1 MKVSKGIVTCLV
13 VILALAGLVLTGC
26 AGQKAPAVP
35 PGTPFDC
42 VADGDLEKSIVPEAE
57 LAEFSCMFKK
67 WEGADT
73 LHFTVGVKNV
83 SDQPQR
89 FRVNIFLD
97 NGKAVG
103 GLIPRKTKKGLVEPG
118 QVGSF
123 VYPVAGMPEKP
134 KSIMLKIST
143 SSP

>member
-1 MKVSKGIVTCLV
+1 MKVSKAIVTRLALTLV
-13 VILALAGLVLTGC
+13 LAGLVFTGC
-26 AGQKAPAVP
+26 ASQKAPAVP
-35 PGTPFDC
+35 PGTPFEC
-42 VADGDLEKSIVPEAE
+42 VAEGDLEKMIVPEAE
-57 LAEFSCMFKK
+57 LVEFSCMFKK
-67 WEGADT
+67 WEGSDT

-83 SDQPQR
+83 SDQDQR

-103 GLIPRKTKKGLVEPG
+103 GLIPRKTKKGLIKPG

-123 VYPVAGMPEKP
+123 VYPVSGMPDKP
-134 KSIMLKIST
+134 KSITLKIST